1 VKVRFCQRH
10 ESDAHVIGT
19 QPENDLA
26 VLKATSLP
34 DDLQAATMRSTA
46 DLRPG
51 DQVIA
56 VGHPFGIGPSVSAGV
71 VSGLKREFRSPEG
84 EKS

>member
-10 ESDAHVIGT
+10 ESEAHIVGT

-26 VLKATSLP
+26 VLKAASLP

-46 DLRPG
+46 DLRP
-51 DQVIA
+51 A
-56 VGHPFGIGPSVSAGV
+56 TRSSPSATPSA
-71 VSGLKREFRSPEG
+71 SARRSAPAWCRA
-84 EKS
+84 

>member
-1 VKVRFCQRH
+1 
-10 ESDAHVIGT
+10 
-19 QPENDLA
+19 
-26 VLKATSLP
+26 VLRARQLP
-34 DDLQAATMRSTA
+34 DDLQAATMRSTG

-56 VGHPFGIGPSVSAGV
+56 VGFPFGIGPSVSAGV

-84 EKS
+84 ERS